1 MESKSNLLTLMKW
14 DFKLQKAYKISIIY
28 GLVMI
33 LYIILLKAIP
43 MNDNTPLLIMLIFTD
58 PSLLGFMFIGALV
71 YFEKSEN
78 VLTALSAT
86 PLKLDT
92 YLKSKA
98 LTFGIMSL
106 YTSVIIVLFVKWID
120 ANYLLLS
127 VGVFLTSIAFTL
139 FGFAIASKFNNF
151 NEFLMTAILYNFVF
165 LVPILQYLSIIDS
178 FLIYFI
184 PTQGTILLIQGSFGG
199 GSIESWQIA
208 YSILYLILFCILTF
222 YWAKYAY
229 RKNIIMHGGE
239 AKQ

>member
-1 MESKSNLLTLMKW
+1 MQNKSGLATLMKW

-33 LYIILLKAIP
+33 LYIIMIKVIP
-43 MNDNTPLLIMLIFTD
+43 LDDNVPLLIMLIFTD

-98 LTFGIMSL
+98 FTFGIMSL
-106 YTSVIIVLFVKWID
+106 YTSVIIVLFIKWID

-127 VGVFLTSIAFTL
+127 IGVFLTSIAFTL

-151 NEFLMTAILYNFVF
+151 NEFLMTAIVYNFVF
-165 LVPILQYLSIIDS
+165 LIPILQYLGVIDS
-178 FLIYFI
+178 YLIYLI
-184 PTQGTILLIQGSFGG
+184 PTQGSILLIQGAF
-199 GSIESWQIA
+199 GSIDVWQIF
-208 YSILYLILFCILTF
+208 YSIGYLIVFCILCF
-222 YWAKYAY
+222 YWAKHAY
-229 RKNIIMHGGE
+229 RKNIIIHGGE
-239 AKQ
+239 SKQ